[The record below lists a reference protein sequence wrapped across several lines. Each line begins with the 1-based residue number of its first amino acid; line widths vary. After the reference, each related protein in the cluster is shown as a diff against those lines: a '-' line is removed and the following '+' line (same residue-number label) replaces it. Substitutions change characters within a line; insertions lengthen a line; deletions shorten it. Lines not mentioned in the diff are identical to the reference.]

1 MAGTYVRQ
9 QIVQFAKTKLAWNA
23 TDKELA
29 VLDVRLLLDY
39 EHSAQAW
46 LREEE
51 LVESGMRIAYSV
63 PRHRQYMYSGYPSE
77 PILAEA
83 AASVWADIQRAGGH
97 IPAILERYI
106 RIGLIR
112 KGERGELVA
121 RLLLLLAFD
130 AAVQRAGGELYTTE
144 VKLIDFL
151 RELFGDHHYDNT
163 IAKSKPSAGQIPF
176 DEAFKNAHVRFTHFG
191 RNRNATL
198 ANTKGASAAILR
210 SMAIQCHSGQE
221 MIDIIIPVAL
231 KTQGLQ
237 EENMSAVTISIK
249 DRLVPSTKAKVDIRA
264 SKISFFP
271 KNQVKYGGTEHG
283 RPYMALILELG
294 TEPTRNPPFNR
305 EEIDNTEMM
314 EVDEVDD
321 PDEIELSDKDLQLG
335 TVIAKQQPTRQ
346 STRSTANQP
355 IVNPCY
361 TVYAYGCTSYVYKV
375 VKNENLFSSLLGS
388 RTLFDEH
395 PSAVPEERIQR
406 LKPLWEDS
414 KACLDWYG

>member
-1 MAGTYVRQ
+1 MGGTHVRQ
-9 QIVQFAKTKLAWNA
+9 QMVQFAKTKLAWNA
-23 TDKELA
+23 KDKELA

-39 EHSAQAW
+39 EHSAEAW

-63 PRHRQYMYSGYPSE
+63 PQHRRYMYSGYPSE

-83 AASVWADIQRAGGH
+83 AASVWADIQQEGGY

-106 RIGLIR
+106 NAGLIR
-112 KGERGELVA
+112 KDERGELVA

-176 DEAFKNAHVRFTHFG
+176 DEAFKDAYVRFTHFG

-237 EENMSAVTISIK
+237 EENMSAVKISIK
-249 DRLVPSTKAKVDIRA
+249 DRRVRNTKAKVDIRA
-264 SKISFFP
+264 SKISIFP
-271 KNQVKYGGTEHG
+271 TNQVKYGGTEHG

-294 TEPTRNPPFNR
+294 TEPTTRKPPVNR
-305 EEIDNTEMM
+305 EAKISAEMT

-335 TVIAKQQPTRQ
+335 TVIAKPPPTRQ
-346 STRSTANQP
+346 STRNTADQR

-375 VKNENLFSSLLGS
+375 VKNENVFSSLLGS
-388 RTLFDEH
+388 RTLFG
-395 PSAVPEERIQR
+395 EESIQR
-406 LKPLWEDS
+406 LKPVWEDS
-414 KACLDWYG
+414 EACLDWYG

>member
-1 MAGTYVRQ
+1 MGGTHVRQ
-9 QIVQFAKTKLAWNA
+9 QMVQFAKTKLAWNA
-23 TDKELA
+23 KDKELA

-39 EHSAQAW
+39 EHSAEAW

-63 PRHRQYMYSGYPSE
+63 PQHRRYMYSGYPSE

-83 AASVWADIQRAGGH
+83 AASVWADIQREGGY

-106 RIGLIR
+106 NAGLIR
-112 KGERGELVA
+112 KDERGELVA

-176 DEAFKNAHVRFTHFG
+176 DEAFKDAYVRFTHFG

-237 EENMSAVTISIK
+237 EENMSAVKISIK
-249 DRLVPSTKAKVDIRA
+249 DRRVRSTKAKVDIRA

-271 KNQVKYGGTEHG
+271 TNQVKYGGTEHG
-283 RPYMALILELG
+283 RPYVALILELG
-294 TEPTRNPPFNR
+294 TEPTTRKPPVNR
-305 EEIDNTEMM
+305 EAKISAEMM

-335 TVIAKQQPTRQ
+335 TVIAKPPPTRQ
-346 STRSTANQP
+346 STRNTADQP

-361 TVYAYGCTSYVYKV
+361 TMYAYGCTSYVYKV
-375 VKNENLFSSLLGS
+375 VKNENVFSSLLGS
-388 RTLFDEH
+388 RMLFG
-395 PSAVPEERIQR
+395 EESIQR
-406 LKPLWEDS
+406 LKPVWEDS
-414 KACLDWYG
+414 EACLDWYG